1 MESSSRADIPAGLIA
16 SGRLVLRISTGD
28 STLVTIEQFIE
39 QFLSAVDFQ
48 EPVELKPDTKLSDLP
63 EWDSLSALATIVLF
77 DTEYGKVIVGPD
89 LAKCGTVRDLYAL
102 MG

>member
-1 MESSSRADIPAGLIA
+1 
-16 SGRLVLRISTGD
+16 
-28 STLVTIEQFIE
+28 LVTIEQFIE
-39 QFLSAVDFQ
+39 QFLAAVDFQ
-48 EPVELKPDTKLSDLP
+48 DQVELKPDTKLADLP

-89 LAKCGTVRDLYAL
+89 LEKCGTVSDLYAL

>member
-1 MESSSRADIPAGLIA
+1 M
-16 SGRLVLRISTGD
+16 
-28 STLVTIEQFIE
+28 VTIEQFIE
-39 QFLSAVDFQ
+39 KFLAAVDFQ
-48 EPVELKPDTKLSDLP
+48 NPVEVKADTQLADLP

-89 LAKCGTVRDLYAL
+89 IAKCATVGDLYAL